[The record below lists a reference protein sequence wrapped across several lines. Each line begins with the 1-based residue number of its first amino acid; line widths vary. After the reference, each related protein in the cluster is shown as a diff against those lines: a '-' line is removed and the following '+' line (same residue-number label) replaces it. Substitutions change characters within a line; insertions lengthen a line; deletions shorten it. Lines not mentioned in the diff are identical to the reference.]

1 MKSHRTTRSKP
12 ASGAESLKFFDNK
25 YHKEFVNNAKSS
37 LSKDFRDKSWIKY
50 KSHIESKSDIANQKK
65 LRQIDRML
73 PDAPTKKSGSRMRK
87 RILDGW
93 KWSV

>member
-1 MKSHRTTRSKP
+1 MRSKP

-50 KSHIESKSDIANQKK
+50 KSHIESKSDIAN
-65 LRQIDRML
+65 
-73 PDAPTKKSGSRMRK
+73 
-87 RILDGW
+87 
-93 KWSV
+93 